1 MGVHIEGSAEEED
14 IAYEEE
20 DEADGRK
27 RIEGCNGTEQMFCL
41 WAYQEGAFPMPLLC
55 KW

>member
-1 MGVHIEGSAEEED
+1 MGVDTAGCAEEED

-27 RIEGCNGTEQMFCL
+27 GIEGCDVAE
-41 WAYQEGAFPMPLLC
+41 
-55 KW
+55 